1 MTVRWSTTLV
11 EAVAAAAVAVA
22 AMAAV
27 DDEDGVQWR
36 R

>member
-11 EAVAAAAVAVA
+11 EAVAAAAVA

-27 DDEDGVQWR
+27 DYEDGVQWR